1 MVVNNW
7 WGLVTLL
14 VVGGLLPLV
23 VDLIT
28 RKTATSRF
36 SSLITL
42 FLALVVG
49 LVTAFM
55 DWVNTTGGVEGFDWE
70 SLLFNAAVT
79 FAAAVIAFIGLWKP
93 TGVSG
98 SDGAIRSA
106 VPGGLAIKNV
116 HPAVERTNPPDGPD
130 VG

>member
-7 WGLVTLL
+7 WGLATLL

-23 VDLIT
+23 VDLVT
-28 RKTATSRF
+28 KRTATSRF
-36 SSLITL
+36 ASLITL

-55 DWVNTTGGVEGFDWE
+55 DWVNTTGGVSGFDWE

-79 FAAAVIAFIGLWKP
+79 FATAIIAFIGLWKP

-98 SDGAIRSA
+98 SNGSIRAA
-106 VPGGLAIKNV
+106 VPGGLAGKEV
-116 HPAVERTNPPDGPD
+116 QPVVEKTNPPDGPD
-130 VG
+130 VS